1 MFRSKR
7 KYEHVF
13 SVIDSM
19 SSNFSLYIFC
29 IVAIAVAIFFIKK
42 VTSCLFKT
50 IIFLILLAVL
60 VYVAFTLGLF

>member
-1 MFRSKR
+1 
-7 KYEHVF
+7 
-13 SVIDSM
+13 M
-19 SSNFSLYIFC
+19 SSNFSLYNFC

-60 VYVAFTLGLF
+60 VYIAFTLGVL